1 MIQMDPS
8 GSKWGMEYH
17 GISWNQ
23 MFMDCYKNYKMTQD
37 DHVAEKFRDIQMS

>member
-1 MIQMDPS
+1 MDPS

-23 MFMDCYKNYKMTQD
+23 MFMDGYKNYKMTQD